1 MGRLRSGLVGLF
13 TRSFTERNPVVI
25 GAISLAVIFTF
36 VAAALFLNKNV
47 FGGGK
52 GVVLRFTNAAG
63 LRAGDQVLLAGVP
76 VGEVKSLDQK
86 GDFVYAHITIDGS
99 TDLPD
104 DSSATIEV
112 ETLLGQV
119 AVKLV
124 AGHDWGHQLA
134 AGAMISDTTVPTEFQ
149 QLQNAAGPLLAQS
162 NGKELSDL
170 LGELATITNGKRTQ
184 VSELISGLD
193 KLTATIDD
201 RKSQVGQLI
210 DGSDQVATAL
220 ASRDQQLASAVTNL
234 ETVLAGLAQR
244 RAALSDLITNVGQ
257 VAGQTASLVGDNRA
271 RLDSLLSAL
280 NADLDLVARHQV
292 DLAQGLSYLASAV
305 EGFQSVGYSGAQQY
319 PNSWA
324 NVYTN
329 LVGGGDQVLGSC
341 GYLDQALDAALGPD
355 PYSCN
360 QRVGPVV
367 APSSSPGP
375 SSGAA
380 LPSLLSPLVGGR

>member
-36 VAAALFLNKNV
+36 VAAA
-47 FGGGK
+47 
-52 GVVLRFTNAAG
+52 

-257 VAGQTASLVGDNRA
+257 VAGQTASLVGDNR
-271 RLDSLLSAL
+271 SEE
-280 NADLDLVARHQV
+280 H
-292 DLAQGLSYLASAV
+292 
-305 EGFQSVGYSGAQQY
+305 
-319 PNSWA
+319 
-324 NVYTN
+324 
-329 LVGGGDQVLGSC
+329 
-341 GYLDQALDAALGPD
+341 
-355 PYSCN
+355 
-360 QRVGPVV
+360 
-367 APSSSPGP
+367 
-375 SSGAA
+375 
-380 LPSLLSPLVGGR
+380 